1 MKTSIKEIIFKQC
14 VWVFASFALHGF
26 RENICLLYGDLA
38 QENYKIC
45 LNLQFTKCKKKKKNY
60 QNVTLFISY
69 QSYMYV
75 RTSQMR
81 AN

>member
-26 RENICLLYGDLA
+26 RENMFALWGFGARKLQDLPQFA
-38 QENYKIC
+38 AYKM
-45 LNLQFTKCKKKKKNY
+45 QKKKKNY

-69 QSYMYV
+69 QPYMYV